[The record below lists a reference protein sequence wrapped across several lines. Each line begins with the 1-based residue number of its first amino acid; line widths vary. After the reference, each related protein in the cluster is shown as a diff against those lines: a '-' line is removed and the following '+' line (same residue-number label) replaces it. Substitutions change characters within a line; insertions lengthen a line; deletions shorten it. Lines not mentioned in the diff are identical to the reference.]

1 MGRSLGSCG
10 LPSSLSGSPRAGV
23 ILSPMGRACMSTEDG
38 ELIRHRGL
46 AVVDCSWARLDEVPF
61 GEPTSSPDSPSPVPN
76 APGSKSPAR
85 VCRCQGVCVN
95 SRMLRRENPRSRAA
109 AAPVPSGDEP
119 GELRQAF
126 QTELRRG
133 FRCSPV
139 HQRPQGRGAHCPRE
153 IQVVRTPVALPS
165 PPPSIPPR
173 PPRAPGLPP
182 ALTQHT
188 PAAPVPE
195 SSHAPLAVHATGGM
209 DFSPSMVSISRAT
222 RVAPPRKRS
231 LRRSRHSCNRARRS
245 SSRGTWTCRPP
256 AARRTKKIP
265 HRQRVGTTRNPQG
278 GGTRNTTC
286 KPRRANG
293 RPLPRAPRPPL
304 RSGLAAWPGPR
315 EKLPG
320 LPATLGGYEEG
331 GRARGGAEG

>member
-76 APGSKSPAR
+76 APGGKSPAR
-85 VCRCQGVCVN
+85 VCRCQGVCAN
-95 SRMLRRENPRSRAA
+95 SHMLRRENPRSRAA

-119 GELRQAF
+119 GELWQAF

-133 FRCSPV
+133 FRCSPL

-165 PPPSIPPR
+165 PPPVHP
-173 PPRAPGLPP
+173 APTPSSPGIAPSPDP
-182 ALTQHT
+182 AYT
-188 PAAPVPE
+188 
-195 SSHAPLAVHATGGM
+195 
-209 DFSPSMVSISRAT
+209 
-222 RVAPPRKRS
+222 
-231 LRRSRHSCNRARRS
+231 
-245 SSRGTWTCRPP
+245 RGTRP
-256 AARRTKKIP
+256 
-265 HRQRVGTTRNPQG
+265 
-278 GGTRNTTC
+278 
-286 KPRRANG
+286 
-293 RPLPRAPRPPL
+293 
-304 RSGLAAWPGPR
+304 
-315 EKLPG
+315 
-320 LPATLGGYEEG
+320 
-331 GRARGGAEG
+331 

>member
-165 PPPSIPPR
+165 PPPPP
-173 PPRAPGLPP
+173 PVHPAPTPSSPGIAPSPDP
-182 ALTQHT
+182 AYT
-188 PAAPVPE
+188 
-195 SSHAPLAVHATGGM
+195 
-209 DFSPSMVSISRAT
+209 
-222 RVAPPRKRS
+222 
-231 LRRSRHSCNRARRS
+231 
-245 SSRGTWTCRPP
+245 RGTRP
-256 AARRTKKIP
+256 
-265 HRQRVGTTRNPQG
+265 
-278 GGTRNTTC
+278 
-286 KPRRANG
+286 
-293 RPLPRAPRPPL
+293 
-304 RSGLAAWPGPR
+304 
-315 EKLPG
+315 
-320 LPATLGGYEEG
+320 
-331 GRARGGAEG
+331 

>member
-76 APGSKSPAR
+76 APGGKSPAR
-85 VCRCQGVCVN
+85 VCRCQRVCAN
-95 SRMLRRENPRSRAA
+95 SHMLRRENPRSRAA

-119 GELRQAF
+119 GELWQAF

-139 HQRPQGRGAHCPRE
+139 HQRAQGRGAHCPRE

-222 RVAPPRKRS
+222 RVALPRKRS

-245 SSRGTWTCRPP
+245 GSRGTWTCRPP
-256 AARRTKKIP
+256 AARTKKIP

-278 GGTRNTTC
+278 GGLVTRLASRAARTT
-286 KPRRANG
+286 G
-293 RPLPRAPRPPL
+293 RCHPPPAPRSGRGSQPGPGLERSSPASPL
-304 RSGLAAWPGPR
+304 R
-315 EKLPG
+315 
-320 LPATLGGYEEG
+320 
-331 GRARGGAEG
+331 

>member
-165 PPPSIPPR
+165 PPPPPPPPPSR
-173 PPRAPGLPP
+173 PDPLEPR
-182 ALTQHT
+182 
-188 PAAPVPE
+188 
-195 SSHAPLAVHATGGM
+195 
-209 DFSPSMVSISRAT
+209 D
-222 RVAPPRKRS
+222 
-231 LRRSRHSCNRARRS
+231 C
-245 SSRGTWTCRPP
+245 
-256 AARRTKKIP
+256 
-265 HRQRVGTTRNPQG
+265 PQ
-278 GGTRNTTC
+278 
-286 KPRRANG
+286 P
-293 RPLPRAPRPPL
+293 
-304 RSGLAAWPGPR
+304 
-315 EKLPG
+315 
-320 LPATLGGYEEG
+320 
-331 GRARGGAEG
+331 

>member
-1 MGRSLGSCG
+1 
-10 LPSSLSGSPRAGV
+10 
-23 ILSPMGRACMSTEDG
+23 MSTEDG

-119 GELRQAF
+119 GELWQAF

-133 FRCSPV
+133 FRCSPL

-245 SSRGTWTCRPP
+245 GSRGTWTCRPP
-256 AARRTKKIP
+256 AARTKKIP

-278 GGTRNTTC
+278 GGLVTRLASRAARTT
-286 KPRRANG
+286 G
-293 RPLPRAPRPPL
+293 RCHPPPAPRSGRGSQPGPGLERSSPASPL
-304 RSGLAAWPGPR
+304 R
-315 EKLPG
+315 
-320 LPATLGGYEEG
+320 
-331 GRARGGAEG
+331 